1 MSAGGALLY
10 VLKSTLHTRR
20 GSSTAEHSLNLL
32 SNGECWLNR
41 LNTWSDIT
49 EGPRVAPTEMGPP
62 GRR

>member
-10 VLKSTLHTRR
+10 VLKKYFAHSKRKP
-20 GSSTAEHSLNLL
+20 AEHSLNLL

-62 GRR
+62 GPW